1 MADGLGLVEQ
11 VRALKSERALLSA
24 RLRELAAA
32 QSEIAD
38 IDSRIAAIDIELEGV
53 SAALGIDLRATT
65 EDRAVSQSRP
75 PQGATG
81 RQNPDQQETETKV
94 LAALRRLG
102 RLSPKDI
109 SVQTGIEKVPLSLVL
124 YRLTESNQVIR
135 TGQRRG
141 LRYSLPTS

>member
-32 QSEIAD
+32 QSEIAS

-53 SAALGIDLRATT
+53 SAALGIDVSATK
-65 EDRAVSQSRP
+65 EDRAVSQPRP
-75 PQGATG
+75 PQGAT
-81 RQNPDQQETETKV
+81 RRPKPDQRELDAKV

-109 SVQTGIEKVPLSLVL
+109 TVQTGIEKLPLGRVL
-124 YRLTESNQVIR
+124 SRLMATNQVTR
-135 TGQRRG
+135 AGQRRG